1 METELCY
8 RAKLE
13 KAIRET
19 IREGSELDEAIG
31 EAREQQRNM
40 SPFMSPFD
48 YSGPKFTDDELRFR
62 NITEKM
68 RETFLKKNHDYGN
81 SFHETWDEFGDKG
94 IITALTQISHKY
106 HRLMNIGLGTKPLV
120 DESIDDT
127 LLDMANYCI
136 LTIMELE
143 KARNNEKSNGMK
155 SSR

>member
-1 METELCY
+1 METEQWFRTL
-8 RAKLE
+8 LE
-13 KAIRET
+13 ESSRKSR
-19 IREGSELDEAIG
+19 ELDEAIR
-31 EAREQQRNM
+31 ENREQQRNM

-62 NITEKM
+62 DITEKM

-143 KARNNEKSNGMK
+143 KARNNEKEN
-155 SSR
+155 

>member
-1 METELCY
+1 METEQWFRTL
-8 RAKLE
+8 LE
-13 KAIRET
+13 ESSRKSR
-19 IREGSELDEAIG
+19 ELDEAIR
-31 EAREQQRNM
+31 ENREQQRNM

-127 LLDMANYCI
+127 LIDMANYCI

-143 KARNNEKSNGMK
+143 KARNNEKEN
-155 SSR
+155 

>member
-8 RAKLE
+8 RAQLE
-13 KAIRET
+13 KA

-62 NITEKM
+62 DITEKM

-120 DESIDDT
+120 DKSIDDT

-143 KARNNEKSNGMK
+143 KARNNEKEN
-155 SSR
+155 

>member
-8 RAKLE
+8 RAQLE

-62 NITEKM
+62 DITEKM

-81 SFHETWDEFGDKG
+81 SFHETWDKFGDKG

-143 KARNNEKSNGMK
+143 KARNNEKEN
-155 SSR
+155 

>member
-1 METELCY
+1 METEQWFRTL
-8 RAKLE
+8 LE
-13 KAIRET
+13 ESSRKSR
-19 IREGSELDEAIG
+19 ELDEAIR
-31 EAREQQRNM
+31 ENREQQRNI

-62 NITEKM
+62 DITEKM

-143 KARNNEKSNGMK
+143 KARNNEKEN
-155 SSR
+155 

>member
-1 METELCY
+1 MGIDQWHLTLLEEATRQGREL
-8 RAKLE
+8 E
-13 KAIRET
+13 EVIRD
-19 IREGSELDEAIG
+19 SG
-31 EAREQQRNM
+31 EQKRN
-40 SPFMSPFD
+40 MSPFD
-48 YSGPKFTDDELRFR
+48 YSGSKFTDDELRFR
-62 NITEKM
+62 DITEKM
-68 RETFLKKNHDYGN
+68 RATFLKKNHDYGN

-143 KARNNEKSNGMK
+143 KARNNEKEN
-155 SSR
+155 

>member
-1 METELCY
+1 MGIDQWHLTLLEEATRQGREL
-8 RAKLE
+8 E
-13 KAIRET
+13 EVIRE
-19 IREGSELDEAIG
+19 SG
-31 EAREQQRNM
+31 EQNISM
-40 SPFMSPFD
+40 PPFD

-62 NITEKM
+62 DITEKM

-81 SFHETWDEFGDKG
+81 SFHETWDEFGDNG

-143 KARNNEKSNGMK
+143 KARNNEKEN
-155 SSR
+155 

>member
-143 KARNNEKSNGMK
+143 KARNNEKEN
-155 SSR
+155 

>member
-1 METELCY
+1 METEQWFRTL
-8 RAKLE
+8 LE
-13 KAIRET
+13 ESSRKSR
-19 IREGSELDEAIG
+19 ELDEAIG
-31 EAREQQRNM
+31 EAREQHRNM

-62 NITEKM
+62 DITEKM

-143 KARNNEKSNGMK
+143 KARNNEKEN
-155 SSR
+155 

>member
-1 METELCY
+1 METEPCY
-8 RAKLE
+8 RAQLE

-106 HRLMNIGLGTKPLV
+106 HRLINIGLGTKPLV

-143 KARNNEKSNGMK
+143 KARNNEKEN
-155 SSR
+155 

>member
-1 METELCY
+1 MGIDQWHLTLLEEATRQCREL
-8 RAKLE
+8 E
-13 KAIRET
+13 
-19 IREGSELDEAIG
+19 EAIK
-31 EAREQQRNM
+31 ESREQKINVSQ
-40 SPFMSPFD
+40 FD
-48 YSGPKFTDDELRFR
+48 YSGPEFTDDEIRFR
-62 NITEKM
+62 DITEKM

-120 DESIDDT
+120 DESIDDM

-143 KARNNEKSNGMK
+143 KARNNEKEN
-155 SSR
+155 

>member
-1 METELCY
+1 METEPCY
-8 RAKLE
+8 RAQLE

-143 KARNNEKSNGMK
+143 KARNNEKEN
-155 SSR
+155 

>member
-1 METELCY
+1 METEPCY
-8 RAKLE
+8 PAQLE
-13 KAIRET
+13 KAIREC
-19 IREGSELDEAIG
+19 RELDEAIR
-31 EAREQQRNM
+31 ECREQQRNM
-40 SPFMSPFD
+40 SLSDNSAPE
-48 YSGPKFTDDELRFR
+48 FTDDELRFR
-62 NITEKM
+62 DITEKM

-143 KARNNEKSNGMK
+143 KARNNEKEN
-155 SSR
+155 

>member
-8 RAKLE
+8 RAQLE
-13 KAIRET
+13 KAIREC
-19 IREGSELDEAIG
+19 SELDEAIG

-48 YSGPKFTDDELRFR
+48 YSSPKFTDDELRFR
-62 NITEKM
+62 DITEKM

-143 KARNNEKSNGMK
+143 KARNNEKEN
-155 SSR
+155 

>member
-106 HRLMNIGLGTKPLV
+106 HRLINIGLGTKPLV

-143 KARNNEKSNGMK
+143 KARNNEKEN
-155 SSR
+155 

>member
-1 METELCY
+1 METEQWFRTL
-8 RAKLE
+8 LE
-13 KAIRET
+13 ESSRKSR
-19 IREGSELDEAIG
+19 ELDEAIR
-31 EAREQQRNM
+31 ENREQQRNM

-127 LLDMANYCI
+127 LLDMANYCV

-143 KARNNEKSNGMK
+143 KARNNEKEN
-155 SSR
+155 

>member
-1 METELCY
+1 METEQWFRTL
-8 RAKLE
+8 LE
-13 KAIRET
+13 ESSRKSR
-19 IREGSELDEAIG
+19 ELDEAIG

-62 NITEKM
+62 DITEKM

-94 IITALTQISHKY
+94 IITALMQISHKY

-143 KARNNEKSNGMK
+143 KARNNEKEN
-155 SSR
+155 

>member
-1 METELCY
+1 METEQWFRTL
-8 RAKLE
+8 LE
-13 KAIRET
+13 ESSRKSRE
-19 IREGSELDEAIG
+19 LNEAIG

-62 NITEKM
+62 DITEKM

-143 KARNNEKSNGMK
+143 KARNNEKEN
-155 SSR
+155 

>member
-1 METELCY
+1 METEQWFRTL
-8 RAKLE
+8 LE
-13 KAIRET
+13 ESSRKSR
-19 IREGSELDEAIG
+19 ELDEAIR
-31 EAREQQRNM
+31 ENREQQRNM

-62 NITEKM
+62 DITEKM

-136 LTIMELE
+136 LTIMELK
-143 KARNNEKSNGMK
+143 KARNNEKES
-155 SSR
+155 

>member
-8 RAKLE
+8 RAQLE

-62 NITEKM
+62 DITEKM
-68 RETFLKKNHDYGN
+68 RETFLKKNHDYCN

-143 KARNNEKSNGMK
+143 KARNNEKEN
-155 SSR
+155 

>member
-1 METELCY
+1 METEQWFRTL
-8 RAKLE
+8 LE
-13 KAIRET
+13 ESSRKSR
-19 IREGSELDEAIG
+19 ELDEAIR
-31 EAREQQRNM
+31 ENREQQRNM

-48 YSGPKFTDDELRFR
+48 YSSPKFTDDELRFR

-81 SFHETWDEFGDKG
+81 SFYETWDEFGDKG

-143 KARNNEKSNGMK
+143 KARNNEKEN
-155 SSR
+155 

>member
-1 METELCY
+1 METEQWFRTL
-8 RAKLE
+8 LE
-13 KAIRET
+13 ESSRKSR
-19 IREGSELDEAIG
+19 ELDEAIR
-31 EAREQQRNM
+31 ENREQQRNM

-62 NITEKM
+62 DITEKM

-106 HRLMNIGLGTKPLV
+106 HRLINIGLGTKPLV

-143 KARNNEKSNGMK
+143 KARNNEKEN
-155 SSR
+155 

>member
-8 RAKLE
+8 RAQLE
-13 KAIRET
+13 KAIRE
-19 IREGSELDEAIG
+19 G
-31 EAREQQRNM
+31 REQQRNM

-62 NITEKM
+62 DITEKM

-143 KARNNEKSNGMK
+143 KARNNEKEN
-155 SSR
+155 

>member
-1 METELCY
+1 METEQWFRTL
-8 RAKLE
+8 LE
-13 KAIRET
+13 ESSRKSR
-19 IREGSELDEAIG
+19 ELDEAIR
-31 EAREQQRNM
+31 ENREQQRNM

-68 RETFLKKNHDYGN
+68 RETFPKKNHDYGN

-143 KARNNEKSNGMK
+143 KARNNEKEN
-155 SSR
+155 

>member
-1 METELCY
+1 METEQWFRTL
-8 RAKLE
+8 LE
-13 KAIRET
+13 ESSRKSR
-19 IREGSELDEAIG
+19 ELDEAIR
-31 EAREQQRNM
+31 ENREQQRNM
-40 SPFMSPFD
+40 SPFISPFD

-143 KARNNEKSNGMK
+143 KARNNEKEN
-155 SSR
+155 

>member
-31 EAREQQRNM
+31 EAREQQRN
-40 SPFMSPFD
+40 MSPFD

-106 HRLMNIGLGTKPLV
+106 HRLINIGLGTKPLV

-136 LTIMELE
+136 LQLWSWKKLVT
-143 KARNNEKSNGMK
+143 MK
-155 SSR
+155 RRTDYETF

>member
-1 METELCY
+1 METEQWFRTL
-8 RAKLE
+8 LE
-13 KAIRET
+13 ESSRKSR
-19 IREGSELDEAIG
+19 ELDEAIR
-31 EAREQQRNM
+31 ENREQQRNM

-48 YSGPKFTDDELRFR
+48 YSSPKFTDDELRFR

-143 KARNNEKSNGMK
+143 KARNNEKEN
-155 SSR
+155 

>member
-1 METELCY
+1 METEQWFRTL
-8 RAKLE
+8 LE
-13 KAIRET
+13 ESSRKSR
-19 IREGSELDEAIG
+19 ELDEAIR
-31 EAREQQRNM
+31 ENREQQRNM

-143 KARNNEKSNGMK
+143 KARNNEKEN
-155 SSR
+155 

>member
-1 METELCY
+1 MGIDQWHLTLLEEATRQSREL
-8 RAKLE
+8 E
-13 KAIRET
+13 EAIRE
-19 IREGSELDEAIG
+19 SG
-31 EAREQQRNM
+31 EQKRNM
-40 SPFMSPFD
+40 SQFD

-62 NITEKM
+62 DITEKM

-106 HRLMNIGLGTKPLV
+106 HRLMNIGLGTKSLV

-143 KARNNEKSNGMK
+143 KARNNKKEN
-155 SSR
+155 

>member
-1 METELCY
+1 METEQWFRTL
-8 RAKLE
+8 LE
-13 KAIRET
+13 ESSRKSR
-19 IREGSELDEAIG
+19 ELDEAIR
-31 EAREQQRNM
+31 ENREQQRNM

-48 YSGPKFTDDELRFR
+48 HSGPKFTDDELRFR
-62 NITEKM
+62 DITEKM

-143 KARNNEKSNGMK
+143 KARNNEKEN
-155 SSR
+155 

>member
-1 METELCY
+1 
-8 RAKLE
+8 
-13 KAIRET
+13 
-19 IREGSELDEAIG
+19 
-31 EAREQQRNM
+31 M
-40 SPFMSPFD
+40 SLFD
-48 YSGPKFTDDELRFR
+48 YSGPKFTDDELRFKY
-62 NITEKM
+62 ITEKM

-143 KARNNEKSNGMK
+143 KARNNEKEN
-155 SSR
+155 

>member
-1 METELCY
+1 MIFLETEQWFRTL
-8 RAKLE
+8 LE
-13 KAIRET
+13 ESSRKSR
-19 IREGSELDEAIG
+19 ELDEAIR
-31 EAREQQRNM
+31 ENREQQRNM

-143 KARNNEKSNGMK
+143 KARNNEKEN
-155 SSR
+155 

>member
-1 METELCY
+1 METEQWFRTL
-8 RAKLE
+8 LE
-13 KAIRET
+13 ESSRKSR
-19 IREGSELDEAIG
+19 ELDEAIR
-31 EAREQQRNM
+31 ENREQQRNM

-48 YSGPKFTDDELRFR
+48 YSSPKFTDDELRFR
-62 NITEKM
+62 DITEKM

-143 KARNNEKSNGMK
+143 KARNNEKEN
-155 SSR
+155 

>member
-1 METELCY
+1 METEQWFRTL
-8 RAKLE
+8 LE
-13 KAIRET
+13 ESSRKSR
-19 IREGSELDEAIG
+19 ELDEAIR
-31 EAREQQRNM
+31 ENREQQRNM

-48 YSGPKFTDDELRFR
+48 YSSPKFTDDELRFR
-62 NITEKM
+62 DITEKM

-143 KARNNEKSNGMK
+143 KARSNK
-155 SSR
+155 KEN

>member
-8 RAKLE
+8 RAQLE
-13 KAIRET
+13 KAIRES
-19 IREGSELDEAIG
+19 SELDEAIG

-62 NITEKM
+62 DITEKM

-143 KARNNEKSNGMK
+143 KARNNEKEN
-155 SSR
+155 

>member
-1 METELCY
+1 METEPCY
-8 RAKLE
+8 RAQLE
-13 KAIRET
+13 KAIREC
-19 IREGSELDEAIG
+19 RELDEAIR
-31 EAREQQRNM
+31 ECREQQRNM
-40 SPFMSPFD
+40 SLSDNSAPE
-48 YSGPKFTDDELRFR
+48 FTDDELRFR
-62 NITEKM
+62 DITEKM

-143 KARNNEKSNGMK
+143 KARNNEKEN
-155 SSR
+155 